1 MRMSGAKQESRTSED
16 SERETSVD
24 RCEKANEAYCEEC
37 EKQGIKVCSM
47 EEFQARQEFVEGRID
62 EGQLQAKA
70 AVEVSEHAKTFG
82 KYLVIQDEKPA
93 MQDEDAAKRERA
105 RLANKIYKQVC
116 KEEGLTVCFFSD
128 FSSWSGYVKG
138 EMEDLE
144 FYGRAKSE
152 VEKLTAGQ

>member
-1 MRMSGAKQESRTSED
+1 MSGTERESQTSED

-24 RCEKANEAYCEEC
+24 RCEKANDAYCEEC
-37 EKQGIKVCSM
+37 EKQGLKVCSL

-70 AVEVSEHAKTFG
+70 AVEMSEHAKTFG
-82 KYLVIQDEKPA
+82 KYLVIQDQEP
-93 MQDEDAAKRERA
+93 DVTDNDADKRERA

-128 FSSWSGYVKG
+128 FSSWSEYVKG
-138 EMEDLE
+138 GMEDLE
-144 FYGRAKSE
+144 LYGRAKAE
-152 VEKLTAGQ
+152 VEKLASDQ